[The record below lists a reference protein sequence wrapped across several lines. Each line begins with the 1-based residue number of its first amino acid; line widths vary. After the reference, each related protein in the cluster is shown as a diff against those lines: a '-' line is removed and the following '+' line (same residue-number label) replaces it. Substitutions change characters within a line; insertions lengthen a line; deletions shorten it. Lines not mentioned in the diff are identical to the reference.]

1 VTASPWG
8 DPKPSGR
15 NDAVRRALAQH
26 GDDGTRVRHV
36 IHFAYPAVT
45 PTGVAAV
52 SRAQAERVAQD
63 IVPDLGFT
71 HRPDA
76 TGPNAAGI
84 VFEQYREVASAAFD
98 ALTDRREDAMAAVGW
113 TYDGWECAVET
124 GDDAG
129 DDVTSRGAV
138 P

>member
-1 VTASPWG
+1 VTGSTSDGP
-8 DPKPSGR
+8 DRLGR
-15 NDAVRRALAQH
+15 NAAVRRALAGH

-52 SRAQAERVAQD
+52 SRPQAEQIAQQ

-71 HRPDA
+71 HLPDA
-76 TGPNAAGI
+76 TGI
-84 VFEQYREVASAAFD
+84 VFEQHREVASPAFD
-98 ALTDRREDAMAAVGW
+98 ALTDRLEDAMAAVGW

-129 DDVTSRGAV
+129 DDVNSEGAV